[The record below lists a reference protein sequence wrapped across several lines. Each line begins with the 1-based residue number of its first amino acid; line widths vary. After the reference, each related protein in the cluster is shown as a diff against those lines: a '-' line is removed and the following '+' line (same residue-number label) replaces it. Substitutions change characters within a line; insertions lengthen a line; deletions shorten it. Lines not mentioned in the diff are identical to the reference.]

1 MERNLPLAAKW
12 FEASA
17 AAGVPQAQFR
27 AGCMYES
34 GEGVP
39 LNYGRALA
47 LLRQAAGQGLAPAQ
61 NNLGKM
67 YQRGEGIARDDV
79 VARKWFTMSAEQGD
93 ATGEFDLGVMY
104 WKGAGVPQDLPKA
117 VHCYRQTRD
126 TPKRSESWAGSIG
139 MALEFRRIF

>member
-1 MERNLPLAAKW
+1 
-12 FEASA
+12 
-17 AAGVPQAQFR
+17 
-27 AGCMYES
+27 MYES

-67 YQRGEGIARDDV
+67 YQRGEGVARDDV
-79 VARKWFTMSAEQGD
+79 VARKWFTMSPEQGD

-104 WKGAGVPQDLPKA
+104 WKGAGVPQIFLRL
-117 VHCYRQTRD
+117 CTGFSYRQTRD